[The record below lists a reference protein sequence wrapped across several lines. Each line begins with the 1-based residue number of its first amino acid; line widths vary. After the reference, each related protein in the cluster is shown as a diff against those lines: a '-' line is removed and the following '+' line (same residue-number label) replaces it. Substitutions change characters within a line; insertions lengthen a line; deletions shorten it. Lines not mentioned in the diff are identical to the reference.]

1 LSIPIP
7 LFKPLRLQG
16 TGAFLSFVEFTAW
29 LRASGTLN
37 QVEGDTP
44 PVLPRGLCIHYKRS
58 GFTHPHVSL
67 LRCCAFLLLLYLF
80 LSPRA
85 LFCHREDFLLCHC
98 GGFSFVTARSAVTK
112 QSHEIA
118 SPDEQTR
125 LAMTLFVRHCEGQ
138 RPEAI
143 SQLRLLRKRK
153 IRPRRDE
160 EKDETTSLQ

>member
-37 QVEGDTP
+37 QVEGNTP

-67 LRCCAFLLLLYLF
+67 LRCCAFLLLLHLF

-85 LFCHREDFLLCHC
+85 LFCHHEDFLLCHC
-98 GGFSFVTARSAVTK
+98 GGFSFVTARSESDEAVPLFVTASEAK

-125 LAMTLFVRHCEGQ
+125 LAMTSSSVIPSR
-138 RPEAI
+138 EAARNPRDCFGNGTVT
-143 SQLRLLRKRK
+143 SQ
-153 IRPRRDE
+153 
-160 EKDETTSLQ
+160 

>member
-37 QVEGDTP
+37 QVEDDTP

-67 LRCCAFLLLLYLF
+67 LRCCAFLLPLHLF

-98 GGFSFVTARSAVTK
+98 GVSLLSLRGALSLSLRAKRSSPAAFFAVASEAK
-112 QSHEIA
+112 QSEIA
-118 SPDEQTR
+118 SPNEQTR
-125 LAMTLFVRHCEGQ
+125 LAMTLFVGHCEGQ

-143 SQLRLLRKRK
+143 SQLRLLRR
-153 IRPRRDE
+153 
-160 EKDETTSLQ
+160 